1 VRASTG
7 RVGIWAP
14 VAIYMALIFAGS
26 SLSRPPQVGP
36 DVSDKLLHFVVYAGL
51 GVVLVRALS
60 RRWTAPVT
68 ARVAVRAALIAAV
81 YGASD
86 ELHQAFVP
94 ERDSEVLD
102 VAADAAGAAI
112 ASGALW
118 AWDIIRGRNGL

>member
-1 VRASTG
+1 
-7 RVGIWAP
+7 
-14 VAIYMALIFAGS
+14 MALIFAGS
-26 SLSRPPQVGP
+26 SISRPPQVGP

-51 GVVLVRALS
+51 GVVVVRALS
-60 RRWTAPVT
+60 RRWAAPVT

-94 ERDSEVLD
+94 ERDAEVLD